1 MVIKKKNKVFLILI
15 LSLSVFV
22 NYQFFFN
29 TYNLFKND
37 YSKRMLSIYGYCSK
51 EGYGFT
57 KFIYEKYKPENNLK
71 VINGNPE
78 KYVSINGLF
87 YNKNK
92 FLSNNLIILINYDQN
107 LLIDFENY
115 KILEKNKNCY
125 FIEKKN
131 D

>member
-1 MVIKKKNKVFLILI
+1 MKIKKKNKFFLVLI
-15 LSLSVFV
+15 LSLFVTV

-29 TYNLFKND
+29 TYNILKND

-71 VINGNPE
+71 LINGKPE
-78 KYVSINGLF
+78 TYPSINGLF
-87 YNKNK
+87 YNKDK
-92 FLSNNLIILINYDQN
+92 FISKNFIILINYEKN
-107 LLIDFENY
+107 LLLNFENY
-115 KILEKNKNCY
+115 KVLEKNKNCY
-125 FIEKKN
+125 FLEKKY